1 MGQSSELSL
10 ASDQNAH
17 TPTKTQKQMF
27 EGQCIFLLGASF
39 LLMEFLVNLYLYFG
53 PRHIGDL
60 GALSLFFFFFFL
72 IIWLLWALVTIHW
85 IFDLPCSIHDL

>member
-1 MGQSSELSL
+1 MFMGQSSELSL

-60 GALSLFFFFFFL
+60 GALSLSLFFFNYL
-72 IIWLLWALVTIHW
+72 AALGLSYYTL
-85 IFDLPCSIHDL
+85 DLRSSLQHT